1 MLKKELVIYGI
12 VAGIVIIIMQSFEAF
27 FWSGMMRF
35 ELYVSLAAITFLV
48 FGFYLGSQW
57 ISKNSQKKGQKVIA
71 KKTNDFSLSSREE
84 DVLELMIQGL
94 SNQEIAD
101 SLHVSLPTVK
111 THISNLYQKIGV
123 NRRVQAVQLAQDLDL
138 LSHRP
143 KG

>member
-48 FGFYLGSQW
+48 FGFYLGSQR
-57 ISKNSQKKGQKVIA
+57 ISKKSRKKGTKVIA